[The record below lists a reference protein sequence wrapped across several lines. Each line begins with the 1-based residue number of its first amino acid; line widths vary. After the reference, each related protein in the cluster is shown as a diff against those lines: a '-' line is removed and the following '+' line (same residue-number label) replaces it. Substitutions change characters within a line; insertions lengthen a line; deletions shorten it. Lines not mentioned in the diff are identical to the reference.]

1 MHPAGTRSAT
11 RLLASLLALAAVVLA
26 PVGLAWVARRR
37 FGGTPP
43 WTGVDP
49 PWHWDTTAI
58 REALTNRLTE
68 SVIVDVIVRVALAA
82 IWVAVGVIL
91 VTIVAETIHM
101 VRHGGMTLP
110 SIRGLGWSQRVAR
123 FVAAGLIV
131 VLPTSHASR
140 AETHAL
146 PVRATTASSAVV
158 APAQIPSVPAMPERV
173 PAGPGGITYTVQA
186 GDSVYEIAQRLAGAD
201 RGQTVAVAE
210 QILDLNLGAV
220 MVDGHR
226 FTNAAY
232 IEPGWVL
239 VLPAGV
245 VAPGVADTS
254 PAPGTADVHV
264 VERGETLWSIAG
276 EEMGAPTR
284 WPEIWELNR
293 GEDMGDGSVLVEPDL
308 IMPGWRL
315 ELPTSD
321 ATAVAPATVPPLAA
335 PQVAA
340 APVAVP
346 SVAPAPDVVTVD
358 RIAPPAPPP
367 TFAVPTAPDAP
378 ATTTEPPRARR
389 DRFAAS
395 GRRSRHDDGSDRRP
409 ADVRPRTRGD
419 AVGGG
424 ADTGGRAPP
433 PTPPHGWSTGAGS
446 DADATIAR
454 HGTCAPHDRCR
465 RTAASRRHRDPRRRQ
480 PAQRPRSADPGRD
493 GRRPGCRRDRA
504 ERSVPDRRAVLVDRR
519 PLASRRDDDHRIAEP
534 GSAAGGRTVCRTR
547 ATRRHAGFP

>member
-26 PVGLAWVARRR
+26 PVGLAWIARRR

-43 WTGVDP
+43 WTGIDP

-58 REALTNRLTE
+58 REALTNRLTD

-186 GDSVYEIAQRLAGAD
+186 GDSVYEIAHRLAGAD

-239 VLPAGV
+239 VLPAGI
-245 VAPGVADTS
+245 VAPGVTDTS

-378 ATTTEPPRARR
+378 ATTTEPPPPAVIASPPADGDLGTMTAVIEGRRMFGLEHAAMLSVGVLTLVGAHRLRRLRTAGPRAR
-389 DRFAAS
+389 
-395 GRRSRHDDGSDRRP
+395 
-409 ADVRPRTRGD
+409 V
-419 AVGGG
+419 
-424 ADTGGRAPP
+424 
-433 PTPPHGWSTGAGS
+433 PTPPPRV
-446 DADATIAR
+446 AR

-519 PLASRRDDDHRIAEP
+519 PLASRRDDDHRIAEL